1 MQPRRVQLPLA
12 LVALAVVCAAALVSS
27 SAGTRTRS
35 APPRPTV
42 RLSCTV
48 AAPTNPPPEVVNTV
62 TSALTCS
69 VSGADLA
76 DRSFAVHYRLGT
88 RDGATNRFDLI
99 CSGALRRGAGSCT
112 RSFYVP
118 FPFAPSESWVT
129 GDSLPSGSALGLA
142 VPVPV
147 GPTTTQ

>member
-1 MQPRRVQLPLA
+1 MRPRGVRPALA
-12 LVALAVVCAAALVSS
+12 LGVLAVVCAAALVSS
-27 SAGTRTRS
+27 SAATHTHS

-62 TSALTCS
+62 TSTLTCS
-69 VSGADLA
+69 VRGGNLA

-112 RSFYVP
+112 RLFYVP
-118 FPFAPSESWVT
+118 FPFAPSESWAT
-129 GDSLPSGSALGLA
+129 GASLPSGSALGFV

-147 GPTTTQ
+147 GPASTL